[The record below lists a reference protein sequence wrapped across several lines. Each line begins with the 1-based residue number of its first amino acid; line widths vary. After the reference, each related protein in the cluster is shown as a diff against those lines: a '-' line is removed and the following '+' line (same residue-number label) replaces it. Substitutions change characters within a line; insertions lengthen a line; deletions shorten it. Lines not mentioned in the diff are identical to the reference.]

1 MSVDL
6 LRIDPREAATVVAIE
21 TATQQDA
28 GPQSSG
34 IIPVACVTGPR
45 AGRATLFSGC
55 GKRKEAN
62 GVPMHGPCC
71 GARLRRRAAAV
82 LARRWPSGGHLAAIR
97 RRATWPRVS
106 GDKQRRTGWRPDKPG
121 ATHPGIGGA
130 A

>member
-6 LRIDPREAATVVAIE
+6 LRIDSREAATVVAIE
-21 TATQQDA
+21 TAPQQDA

-34 IIPVACVTGPR
+34 IIPVACVTEPR

-62 GVPMHGPCC
+62 GVPH
-71 GARLRRRAAAV
+71 AWAV
-82 LARRWPSGGHLAAIR
+82 LRGAPAPARRCRACLPPAIR